1 MFGISGVSIYIIY
14 VPIGS
19 MYLLFTYM
27 RWKMAT
33 FKGTWLGKYSLHGSY
48 NYLYIYHIIFSTT
61 EAYTFS
67 RPKSALVKVGP
78 TPQTPPTPRRNSRC
92 REAIVFLGEGGGGG
106 WGKTRGKQWDNPPP
120 SSGTS
125 TVSHQ
130 DLALCIWQMPL
141 GPNMSPFQGG
151 WEDLFHRWDMIVPWR
166 LPSGQ
171 NRWHR
176 YPKSRVRGCM

>member
-67 RPKSALVKVGP
+67 RPKSALVKNK
-78 TPQTPPTPRRNSRC
+78 TPQTPPPPRRNSRC
-92 REAIVFLGEGGGGG
+92 REAIVFLGEGGGVGEKPAGSNGIIHHQVVGHPLFPTKIWPCAFDKCLLDQTCPPFRVVGKICSTGG
-106 WGKTRGKQWDNPPP
+106 
-120 SSGTS
+120 
-125 TVSHQ
+125 
-130 DLALCIWQMPL
+130 IW
-141 GPNMSPFQGG
+141 
-151 WEDLFHRWDMIVPWR
+151 
-166 LPSGQ
+166 
-171 NRWHR
+171 
-176 YPKSRVRGCM
+176 